1 MAIGLG
7 DLLVSV
13 VAAFL
18 ATLIPGPLVIG
29 WLKRRFRERIA
40 SDSRRLDELHAA
52 KQGTPTMGGVLMTA
66 GAIVGIVVCPAE
78 SVGWTVR
85 CQAIACFIGFSAL
98 GICDDYTKA
107 VHGRKGLT
115 VLQKLTWQL
124 VLAGIVGVWLAWSQG
139 TQSDLGGSSSAPLWL
154 LVSWTMFWV
163 AGGSN
168 AVNLTDGLDGLAA
181 GSVVL
186 SGAALAVVIGVRT
199 ERAEWCVIPAVL
211 VGTSAGFLW
220 YNRHPARVFMGD
232 AGALPLGAVLGL
244 CTVAAG
250 VELGMV
256 VCGLVFVVELASV
269 VVQVL
274 WYRRTRRRLL
284 LCSPLHNHFVFAGVS
299 EQRIV
304 RGFWLIGLISGVTA
318 VCVVLWRLT

>member
-199 ERAEWCVIPAVL
+199 ERGVVCDTCGSGGDISRVSVVQPPPRSGVYGRRGGLATGC
-211 VGTSAGFLW
+211 SAGVV
-220 YNRHPARVFMGD
+220 YRCSRCGTGNGGVRPGVCGGVGQRG
-232 AGALPLGAVLGL
+232 
-244 CTVAAG
+244 CAG
-250 VELGMV
+250 VV
-256 VCGLVFVVELASV
+256 VSQDTTTPVA
-269 VVQVL
+269 VQ
-274 WYRRTRRRLL
+274 
-284 LCSPLHNHFVFAGVS
+284 SPA
-299 EQRIV
+299 
-304 RGFWLIGLISGVTA
+304 
-318 VCVVLWRLT
+318 